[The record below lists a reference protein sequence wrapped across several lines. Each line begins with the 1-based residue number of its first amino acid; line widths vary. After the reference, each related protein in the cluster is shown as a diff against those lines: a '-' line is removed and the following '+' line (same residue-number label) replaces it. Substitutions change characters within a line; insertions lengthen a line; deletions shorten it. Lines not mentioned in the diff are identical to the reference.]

1 MDANTV
7 DTMFS
12 SKSDEWSTP
21 KAFYA
26 KLDQEFNFTWDAAAS
41 FDNNMVG
48 LANPHGYFGPDQRV
62 PAYRN
67 ALTAQWQ
74 HRSWGTIWCNPP
86 HSMCKE
92 FVKKASEA
100 AQLGS
105 KVVMLIPSRTD
116 TRYFHDYIWDQTTN
130 APRPN
135 VQIRFVKGRLK
146 FGNSANSAPFPSM
159 VVVFG

>member
-1 MDANTV
+1 MDKSTV

-12 SKSDEWSTP
+12 SKSDDWGTP
-21 KAFYA
+21 RDFYS
-26 KLDQEFNFTWDAAAS
+26 KLDQEFHFTWDAAAS
-41 FDNNMVG
+41 MDSNMVLG
-48 LANPHGYFGPDQRV
+48 RLHYYGPDHPYQEFRD
-62 PAYRN
+62 
-67 ALTAQWQ
+67 ALTTHWFTKDLGA
-74 HRSWGTIWCNPP
+74 IWCNPP
-86 HSMCKE
+86 YSMCKE

-135 VQIRFVKGRLK
+135 VSIRFIKGRLK
-146 FGNSANSAPFPSM
+146 FGGSKNSAPFPSM